1 MNLYYISSGIATAIN
16 VFLSFLSFC
25 KSKNN
30 QTNLY
35 YALLCFSLAAWT
47 LWDVIS
53 VLIPATHFDL
63 ALITCRILYLI
74 IIFLPVFYLKFA
86 FSIAKTQENP
96 KVFFTVIFLTLFLL
110 LSDISSFF
118 ISNLRI
124 ENLTTYSRYIVVEG
138 YSYYLF
144 IALFAFCAIYGVVKI
159 LLGYKKASGNKKTQL
174 KYILFASFSAFSASF
189 VYFPTIF
196 GFKII
201 PIDNILIIF
210 YTTIIAYA
218 IMQHHL
224 LDIEVVI
231 KRTAVYSLLT
241 AILTGIFVS
250 LIMASQYLF
259 SSIIGENTLWVNIAW
274 AFVISLIF
282 TPLRNSIEWV
292 IDRLFFRARYD
303 YQRVL
308 SKYSYSLKQPMADL
322 DRFASLAPYLLTK
335 SMLLT
340 GASVM
345 VLNRLTQAYD
355 IRAAESEPASLV
367 GSSFPANSLLMAELL
382 FREKEITSEELKE
395 SIKNPN
401 LPPEDIDKFTA
412 ILEEMAK
419 LKAALVIPCIS
430 ESEYFKKPTLIA
442 TINLG
447 HKKSGEPFSREDL
460 TFLTTLANQS
470 VISVEYAFI
479 VEELKKNQALT
490 IRTEKLAAIG
500 TTTAGIAHELKNP
513 LTYLS
518 TVAQILPLKWDD
530 PNFRKTVNEM
540 LPSEIQRMQI
550 IVEGLLSYSRNKEL
564 ILKPFNLQ
572 EVLEKTIAL
581 VTYEARKNKINLK
594 TNYQH
599 ADAQPL
605 GEANRLVQVFM
616 NLMSNAVQAMA
627 DHGGELTIST
637 EADAENVKISF
648 KDSGPG
654 ISHINRAKLFD
665 PFFTTKETGTGLGL
679 AISKKIIEEHH
690 GSILVDSVLG
700 RGTVFIVCLPRAKQ
714 V

>member
-1 MNLYYISSGIATAIN
+1 MQQIISFIIVFLILMLGLASFLKNKYRASNLFFFMFTF
-16 VFLSFLSFC
+16 FLSFWLIFLFYESESLPSNLAMMLLAADYAVGPIVSLLFLLFC
-25 KSKNN
+25 LNFPNESKISSK
-30 QTNLY
+30 
-35 YALLCFSLAAWT
+35 YALVLLLPIFILI
-47 LWDVIS
+47 IS
-53 VLIPATHFDL
+53 VASPFLLQNIRFEQLKIIYDMGLFYPIY
-63 ALITCRILYLI
+63 ALIIILYLFVGVVDLIFKYFKSKGNTRNQIQYVLLGLSISATFVIVVNI
-74 IIFLPVFYLKFA
+74 ILQPLLNLSTDISRVGIWGMIFFV
-86 FSIAKTQENP
+86 
-96 KVFFTVIFLTLFLL
+96 L
-110 LSDISSFF
+110 LS
-118 ISNLRI
+118 
-124 ENLTTYSRYIVVEG
+124 T
-138 YSYYLF
+138 
-144 IALFAFCAIYGVVKI
+144 
-159 LLGYKKASGNKKTQL
+159 
-174 KYILFASFSAFSASF
+174 
-189 VYFPTIF
+189 
-196 GFKII
+196 
-201 PIDNILIIF
+201 
-210 YTTIIAYA
+210 YA
-218 IMQHHL
+218 ITRHHL

-231 KRTAVYSLLT
+231 KRTMVYSLLT
-241 AILTGIFVS
+241 AALTGIFVS

-259 SSIIGENTLWVNIAW
+259 SSLIGQNTLWVNIAW

-282 TPLRNSIEWV
+282 TPLRDSIEWL

-322 DRFASLAPYLLTK
+322 DRFSSLAPYLLTK

-355 IRAAESEPASLV
+355 IRATEGDAAPLV
-367 GSSFPANSLLMAELL
+367 RTSFPTDSLLMAELL
-382 FREKEITSEELKE
+382 FREKEITNDELKE
-395 SIKNPN
+395 AIKNPT
-401 LPPEDIDKFTA
+401 LPIEEKEKLSA
-412 ILEEMAK
+412 VLEEMAK

-447 HKKSGEPFSREDL
+447 AKKSGEPFSREDL
-460 TFLTTLANQS
+460 AFLTTLANQS

-530 PNFRKTVNEM
+530 LDFRKSVNEM

-550 IVEGLLSYSRNKEL
+550 IIEGLLAYSRNKEL
-564 ILKPFNLQ
+564 ELKPFNLQ
-572 EVLEKTIAL
+572 QTLEKTIAL
-581 VTYEARKNKINLK
+581 VTYEARKNKINIK

-599 ADAQPL
+599 GDAQPL

-627 DHGGELTIST
+627 DHGGELIIST
-637 EADAENVKISF
+637 ETDTDTVKISI
-648 KDSGPG
+648 KDTGPG

-679 AISKKIIEEHH
+679 AISKKIMEEHH
-690 GSILVDSVLG
+690 GSIAVDSVLG
-700 RGTVFIVCLPRAKQ
+700 RGTVFIVSLPRAK
-714 V
+714 